1 MKRVALALVAL
12 GACRMAHVEAPRR
25 EPHDARGGFAPPGFD
40 PSRACS
46 EWKVAVQGDE
56 ASLHHDSFP
65 ELDAARACYTPVR
78 YRGEVPTPDP
88 APAGCAYRAADHLA
102 TLRAEADRDDRIAH
116 GVAGSAPLPIELA
129 CDLSDDA
136 RRAAAANNARTL
148 RALARED
155 PGVSY
160 PYATVETF
168 GYGNYAHAGTPLD
181 AWKPGDACLPGI
193 DLQRF
198 GVNVDRAT
206 RAALAWSAGVA
217 PALVVSGGAVHSK
230 LVEAFLL
237 DYIATCRIGVPADR
251 VLLDPCARHTHTNIR
266 NAARLLHATG
276 GRVSYIVTD
285 DEFQATYLE
294 EWTAF
299 DLFGGS
305 LDQRSLRDFH
315 HLLGSWRR
323 ASIGI
328 GAGFWF
334 TPYRFWAD
342 SRFADFSCEK

>member
-1 MKRVALALVAL
+1 
-12 GACRMAHVEAPRR
+12 
-25 EPHDARGGFAPPGFD
+25 
-40 PSRACS
+40 S

-65 ELDAARACYTPVR
+65 ELDAPRACYTPVR

-129 CDLSDDA
+129 CDLSDDV

-299 DLFGGS
+299 DLF
-305 LDQRSLRDFH
+305 
-315 HLLGSWRR
+315 
-323 ASIGI
+323 
-328 GAGFWF
+328 
-334 TPYRFWAD
+334 
-342 SRFADFSCEK
+342 